1 MTAVNSNPTRISR
14 RFAELRPSGE
24 LGIVAYITA
33 GDPSL
38 DATHRFVLALA
49 EAGADVV
56 ELGIPFSDPL
66 ADGPTIQRAS
76 ERALKS
82 GTTVVTVLE
91 LVRRIRQSSEVP
103 LVLFGYYNPVLQMGL
118 EKFAAAASDAGADGV
133 LITDLTPEESDE
145 YRRILSAH
153 HLDTIFLGAP
163 TSTDARLAA
172 IAACSSG
179 FLYLISRT
187 GVTGAKDAL
196 PDDLPSLVRRA
207 RAVTKLPIAVGFG
220 ISLPGHVSLLGG
232 FADAAVVGSALVSEI
247 EQHTGPGMAPDA
259 TPQAGGGNVA
269 SSASGGKAG
278 ASAAAIDA
286 AAAALAH
293 RVRAL
298 KEAAR
303 RGLSRREVSI
313 PRSEAAT

>member
-1 MTAVNSNPTRISR
+1 MTGTPANLTRISR
-14 RFAELRPSGE
+14 RFAALRDSGE

-38 DATHRFVLALA
+38 AATLKFVLALA
-49 EAGADVV
+49 DAGADVI

-76 ERALKS
+76 ERALKVH
-82 GTTVVTVLE
+82 TTLAQVIE
-91 LVRRIRQSSEVP
+91 LVCEIRKSSEVP
-103 LVLFGYYNPVLQMGL
+103 VVLFGYYNPVLQMGL
-118 EKFAAAASDAGADGV
+118 EKFASTAANAGADGV

-145 YRRILSAH
+145 YRRILAAH

-163 TSTDARLAA
+163 TSTDDRLTR
-172 IAACSSG
+172 IAAVSSG

-196 PDDLPSLVRRA
+196 PDDLPALLRRA
-207 RAVTKLPIAVGFG
+207 RKVTQLPIAVGFG

-232 FADAAVVGSALVSEI
+232 LADAAVVGSALVSEI
-247 EQHTGPGMAPDA
+247 ETATGVNS
-259 TPQAGGGNVA
+259 TPAV
-269 SSASGGKAG
+269 
-278 ASAAAIDA
+278 IDA
-286 AAAALAH
+286 AAAALAA
-293 RVRAL
+293 RIRSL

-303 RGLSRREVSI
+303 HGLSRREVM
-313 PRSEAAT
+313 P